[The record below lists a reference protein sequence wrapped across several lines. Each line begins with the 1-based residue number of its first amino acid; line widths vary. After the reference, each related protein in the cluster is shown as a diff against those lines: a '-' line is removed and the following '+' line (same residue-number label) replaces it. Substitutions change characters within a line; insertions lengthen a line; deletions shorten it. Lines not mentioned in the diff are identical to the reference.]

1 MPDNHET
8 TNTPNSL
15 RGVGPYGPNGPEAE
29 FRIPNSKKF
38 DPITLEILWRR
49 LVSIVDEADASV
61 ARTAFS
67 SLLRDAHDYTC
78 MFTDSR
84 GQELVQG
91 TFCTPGQ
98 AGAMALGVKTLINS
112 IALDNYQ
119 PGDVFIVNDP
129 WLLAGHL
136 NDVCVMTPIFYRER
150 PVAFTACVFHHS
162 DIGGRVASDNRQ
174 VYEEGIFIP
183 PLKLYEAGVLNE
195 SVLELIRWNVRT
207 PEEVTGDIRSQVAA
221 NHVCAQKVIEMLEDE
236 GLNTLDDLADEIID
250 RTEKSMRAA
259 ISKIPNGVYPY
270 EGIIEGAGKWD
281 DIAIKVTVAVKDSDI
296 HIDFDGTSSQV
307 DWGGNVVYNFTYAYV
322 FMAVKSAFDPDIPI
336 NEGAIRPV
344 KMTAPEG
351 TVVNCK
357 FPAAVAAR
365 MQIGHFM
372 TEMVFKALA
381 AATPDNIIAESGGTP
396 AQTNIFYGKRYNAA
410 PWLTMI
416 IRGGGLGAGSR
427 MDGHHCAIFPANGAN
442 TPVEIFESDTPLIVE
457 ERSLVCDSGGPGKM
471 RGGLGRKMTIR
482 VPDDDYAPQGP
493 TSIAVQA
500 GRYKYPPR
508 GLFGAGPGFGA
519 RFLVNEQ
526 PGDPSG
532 LTLCLPGDVILFD
545 SAGGG
550 GYGDPLQR
558 DPQAVAADVVNGYVS
573 IEKAREDYGV
583 VIDPAT
589 LRVDAAETEKL
600 RTERYS
606 KIEDCRLKI

>member
-1 MPDNHET
+1 MVDENRTWIEGLDN
-8 TNTPNSL
+8 NKNSQSEI
-15 RGVGPYGPNGPEAE
+15 RNPK
-29 FRIPNSKKF
+29 SKF

-49 LVSIVDEADASV
+49 LLSIVDEADASV

-98 AGAMALGVKTLINS
+98 AGAMALGVKRIINS
-112 IALDNYQ
+112 MPLAEYR
-119 PGDVFIVNDP
+119 PGDVYIVNDP

-136 NDVCVMTPIFYRER
+136 NDVCVLSPIFYRDR

-162 DIGGRVASDNRQ
+162 DIGGRVASDNRE
-174 VYEEGIFIP
+174 VYEEGLFIP
-183 PLKLYEAGVLNE
+183 PLKLYDAGVLNE
-195 SVLELIRWNVRT
+195 AVLNLIQWNVRT

-221 NHVCAQKVIEMLEDE
+221 NHVCAEKIIEMLADE
-236 GLNTLDDLADEIID
+236 GLDNLDDLADEIID
-250 RTEKSMRAA
+250 RTEKSMREA
-259 ISKIPNGVYPY
+259 ISKIPDGLYPY
-270 EGIIEGAGKWD
+270 EGIIEGAGKRK
-281 DIAIKVTVAVKDSDI
+281 DITIKLIVKVSDSNI
-296 HIDFDGTSSQV
+296 EIDFDGTSPQV

-344 KMTAPEG
+344 KMTAPQG
-351 TVVNCK
+351 CVVNCK

-372 TEMVFKALA
+372 TEMVFKALTE
-381 AATPDNIIAESGGTP
+381 ATPDNIIAESGGTP
-396 AQTNIFYGKRYNAA
+396 AQTNIFYGKRNNGK

-442 TPVEIFESDTPLIVE
+442 TPIEIFESDTPLIVK
-457 ERSLVCDSGGPGKM
+457 ERSLVSDSGGPGKM
-471 RGGLGRKMTIR
+471 RGGLGRKMVIQ
-482 VPDDDYAPQGP
+482 VPDDEMAPQPP

-500 GRYKYPPR
+500 GRFRYAPQ
-508 GLFGAGPGFGA
+508 GLFNAKAGGKA
-519 RFLVNEQ
+519 KFLINDK

-532 LTLCLPGDVILFD
+532 LTLCESGDIIEFH

-550 GYGDPLQR
+550 GYGNPLER
-558 DPQAVAADVVNGYVS
+558 DPEAVRTDVFNGYVS
-573 IEKAREDYGV
+573 VERAREDYGV
-583 VIDPAT
+583 VIKPVSLAVDLEET
-589 LRVDAAETEKL
+589 KRVRASQK
-600 RTERYS
+600 RS
-606 KIEDCRLKI
+606 KVGF

>member
-1 MPDNHET
+1 MQNEEGL
-8 TNTPNSL
+8 NSS
-15 RGVGPYGPNGPEAE
+15 E
-29 FRIPNSKKF
+29 NSKIQNPKSKF
-38 DPITLEILWRR
+38 DPITLEIFWRR

-98 AGAMALGVKTLINS
+98 AGAMALGVKAMINS
-112 IALDNYQ
+112 IPLDDYR
-119 PGDVFIVNDP
+119 PGDVYIVNDP

-136 NDVCVMTPIFYRER
+136 NDVCVLSPIFYKDR
-150 PVAFTACVFHHS
+150 PIAFTACVFHHS
-162 DIGGRVASDNRQ
+162 DIGGRVSSDNRE
-174 VYEEGIFIP
+174 VYEEGLFIP
-183 PLKLYEAGVLNE
+183 PLKLYDAGVLNE
-195 SVLELIRWNVRT
+195 SVLNMIRWNVRT

-221 NHVCAQKVIEMLEDE
+221 NHVCSQKIIEMLEDE
-236 GLNTLDDLADEIID
+236 GLESLDDLADEIID
-250 RTEKSMRAA
+250 RTEKSMREA
-259 ISKIPNGVYPY
+259 ISKIPDGMYPY
-270 EGIIEGAGKWD
+270 EGNIEGAGKRS
-281 DIAIKVTVAVKDSDI
+281 DITIKLTVNVNGSDI

-322 FMAVKSAFDPDIPI
+322 FMAIKSAFDPDIPI

-351 TVVNCK
+351 CVVNCK

-381 AATPDNIIAESGGTP
+381 KATPDNIIAESGGTP
-396 AQTNIFYGKRYNAA
+396 AQTNIFYGKRHNGKS
-410 PWLTMI
+410 WLTMI
-416 IRGGGLGAGSR
+416 IRGGGLGASSR

-442 TPVEIFESDTPLIVE
+442 TPVEIFESDTPLIVA

-471 RGGLGRKMTIR
+471 RGGLGRKMVIR
-482 VPDDDYAPQGP
+482 VPDDEFAPRP
-493 TSIAVQA
+493 PISIAVQA
-500 GRYKYPPR
+500 GRFRYPPQ
-508 GLFGAGPGFGA
+508 GLFGAKAGA
-519 RFLVNEQ
+519 KAQFMINDQ
-526 PGDPSG
+526 SGDPSG
-532 LTLCLPGDVILFD
+532 LTLCQPGDVVHFQ

-550 GYGDPLQR
+550 GYGNPLER
-558 DPQAVAADVVNGYVS
+558 DPQAVEKDVFNGYAS
-573 IEKAREDYGV
+573 IERARQDYGV
-583 VIDPAT
+583 VIDPVT
-589 LRVDAAETEKL
+589 LKVNIEETRKL
-600 RTERYS
+600 RAEREQS
-606 KIEDCRLKI
+606 